1 MATFPQPNV
10 PDLLPTVLLKCTYG
24 FATNSN
30 GIPKLFL
37 FPLRAF
43 INSCIAKMLLSEILL
58 FQEYLHFSIIFSSV
72 LSSYKWS
79 FFFNS
84 GFTPKIS
91 LQSLS
96 SKGLSY
102 THSHLIGLGW

>member
-79 FFFNS
+79 FFLIQVSLLKFPCNLCHQKACHIR
-84 GFTPKIS
+84 TPI
-91 LQSLS
+91 
-96 SKGLSY
+96 
-102 THSHLIGLGW
+102 